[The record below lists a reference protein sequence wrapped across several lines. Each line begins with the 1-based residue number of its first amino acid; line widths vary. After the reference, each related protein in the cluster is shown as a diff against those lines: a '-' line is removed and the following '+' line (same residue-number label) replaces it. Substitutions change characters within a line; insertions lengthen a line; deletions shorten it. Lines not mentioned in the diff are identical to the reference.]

1 MQSYH
6 GDEKFT
12 YIVLDPASVVCDV
25 ELWVRHAW
33 LVVQRITTVV
43 KVTLLQE
50 RLVPGLKEKPAQ
62 QKIIIL
68 STVSSYKRHVRS
80 KIEIAEF
87 KPFPSHSQSL
97 EMVFV
102 QQALPNF

>member
-1 MQSYH
+1 M
-6 GDEKFT
+6 
-12 YIVLDPASVVCDV
+12 CDV

-68 STVSSYKRHVRS
+68 SPVSSYKRHL
-80 KIEIAEF
+80 
-87 KPFPSHSQSL
+87 SL
-97 EMVFV
+97 IHISEPTRR
-102 QQALPNF
+102 A